1 MQDLCDIPKYE
12 RSKLDVKTRQCVFV
26 GYDQNEFG
34 YRLYNPVEKKLI
46 RSRDVEFM
54 EDQTITD
61 IDEVEKVEAYSNDK

>member
-12 RSKLDVKTRQCVFV
+12 RSKLYVKTRQRVFV

-46 RSRDVEFM
+46 RSRDVVFM